1 MGKSIGKKVLV
12 LVGGMGLLLILSI
25 YLNLAALGTIKEQ
38 NDRIANDIYAYEDL
52 VHTGNEEGLQELEDE
67 FEYIITKSATKI
79 RGTVIFDFILIGF
92 GVILLIVS
100 GIIVNKSIG
109 KPAKKA
115 SKHLGDIVGKI
126 ENNQGD
132 LTERIEVKSKD
143 EIGQLVSGVNSFIES
158 LQAVIQKLQTESDNI
173 MNSANM
179 VTAQVDDSNKSAI
192 NVSSAT
198 EELAA
203 SMEEISATI
212 DQIVSGSHSILDRIQ
227 DMNDSADS
235 GNETVTDIKSR
246 AVGMHQE
253 TIKSKE
259 HAIEVLRN
267 IGEQLENAVQESRN
281 VEKINELTNN
291 ILNIASQT
299 NLLALNA
306 SIEAARAG
314 DAGRGFAVVADEI
327 RALAENSRDTA
338 NDIQNI
344 SELVTNAVGMLA
356 GNAEDMLKFVETDVM
371 KDYDGFVDIVNQYQ
385 ADADLMSQ
393 ILSEFAE
400 QTTVINDTMRE
411 MNTSM
416 DDVSSTVGESAKA
429 VASVAEDAA
438 LLVDAIGNIQEETE
452 NTNRISEEL
461 QNEVKRFEKV

>member
-38 NDRIANDIYAYEDL
+38 NDRMANDIYAYEDL
-52 VHTGNEEGLQELEDE
+52 VHTGDVNGLQELEEE

-143 EIGQLVSGVNSFIES
+143 EIGQLVNGVNSFIDS
-158 LQAVIQKLQTESDNI
+158 LQAVIQKLQTESDNM
-173 MNSANM
+173 MNSANA

-212 DQIVSGSHSILDRIQ
+212 DQLVSGSHSILERIQ

-235 GNETVTDIKSR
+235 GNETVTDIKTR

-259 HAIEVLRN
+259 HAIQVLRD
-267 IGEQLENAVQESRN
+267 IGEQLEKAVQESRN

-356 GNAEDMLKFVETDVM
+356 GNAEEMLKFVETDVI

-393 ILSEFAE
+393 ILSEFVD
-400 QTTVINDTMRE
+400 QTTVINDTMKE
-411 MNTSM
+411 MNTNM

-438 LLVDAIGNIQEETE
+438 LLVDAISSIQEETE

>member
-1 MGKSIGKKVLV
+1 MGKSIGKKVML
-12 LVGGMGLLLILSI
+12 LVGGMGVLLVVSI

-38 NDRIANDIYAYEDL
+38 NDRIAEDIHVYEEM
-52 VHTGNEEGLQELEDE
+52 VHSGDTSGFAAAEEE
-67 FEYIITKSATKI
+67 FEYILGKSATKI
-79 RGTVIFDFILIGF
+79 RGTVIFDFILVGL
-92 GVILLIVS
+92 GVVLLIASV
-100 GIIVNKSIG
+100 IVVNLSIG

-115 SKHLGDIVGKI
+115 SAHLVDIVGKL
-126 ENNQGD
+126 ENNKGD
-132 LTERIEVKSKD
+132 LTERIDVSTKD
-143 EIGQLVSGVNSFIES
+143 EIGQLAAGINSFIES
-158 LQAVIQKLQTESDNI
+158 LQALMQKLQTESDNM

-179 VTAQVDDSNKSAI
+179 VTAQVDDSNRSAL

-203 SMEEISATI
+203 SMEEISATL
-212 DQIVSGSHSILDRIQ
+212 DQLVSGSHHILERIET
-227 DMNDSADS
+227 MNDSADS
-235 GNETVTDIKSR
+235 GNETVTSIKTR
-246 AVGMHQE
+246 AVGMHDD
-253 TIKSKE
+253 TVKSKE
-259 HAIEVLRN
+259 HAIEVLKN
-267 IGEQLENAVQESRN
+267 IGTELEHAVQESRS

-291 ILNIASQT
+291 ILSIASQT

-344 SELVTNAVGMLA
+344 SVLVTDAVGKLA
-356 GNAEDMLKFVETDVM
+356 GNAEEMLKFVGTDVI

-393 ILSEFAE
+393 ILGEFVE
-400 QTTVINDTMRE
+400 QASIINETMRE
-411 MNTSM
+411 MSTSM

-429 VASVAEDAA
+429 VSSVAEDAA
-438 LLVDAIGNIQEETE
+438 LLVGAISNIQEETE

>member
-12 LVGGMGLLLILSI
+12 LVGGMGLLLILAV

-38 NDRIANDIYAYEDL
+38 NDRIATDIHSYEDL
-52 VHTGNEEGLQELEDE
+52 VHNNDMEGLQELEEE
-67 FEYIITKSATKI
+67 FEYIIQKSATKI
-79 RGTVIFDFILIGF
+79 RGTVVFDFILIGF

-100 GIIVNKSIG
+100 GIIVNQSIG

-115 SKHLGDIVGKI
+115 SVRLGDIVEKI
-126 ENNQGD
+126 EKNQGD
-132 LTERIEVKSKD
+132 LTERIEVKTKD
-143 EIGQLVSGVNSFIES
+143 EIGQLANGINSFMES
-158 LQAVIQKLQTESDNI
+158 LQAVVQKLQIE
-173 MNSANM
+173 SANM
-179 VTAQVDDSNKSAI
+179 LESANTVTAQVDDSNRSAL

-203 SMEEISATI
+203 SMEEIAATL
-212 DQIVSGSHSILDRIQ
+212 DQLVDGSRIILDRIQ
-227 DMNDSADS
+227 TMNDSA
-235 GNETVTDIKSR
+235 GNGNATVNDIKGR
-246 AVGMHQE
+246 AVEMHEE

-259 HAIEVLRN
+259 HTMEVLKD
-267 IGEQLENAVQESRN
+267 IGTQLEAAVQESRN

-314 DAGRGFAVVADEI
+314 EAGRGFAVVADEI
-327 RALAENSRDTA
+327 RSLAENSRDTA

-344 SELVTNAVGMLA
+344 SGLVTDAVTTLA
-356 GNAEDMLKFVETDVM
+356 GNAEEMLKFVGTDVI
-371 KDYDGFVDIVNQYQ
+371 KDYDGFVEIVTQYQ

-393 ILSEFAE
+393 ILGEFVE
-400 QTTVINDTMRE
+400 QAATINETMRE
-411 MNTSM
+411 MSTSM
-416 DDVSSTVGESAKA
+416 DDVSSTVGESARA

-438 LLVDAIGNIQEETE
+438 LLVGAISNIQEETE

-461 QNEVKRFEKV
+461 QNEVKRFERV

>member
-1 MGKSIGKKVLV
+1 MGKSIGKKVLI
-12 LVGGMGLLLILSI
+12 LVGGMGLLLILAI

-38 NDRIANDIYAYEDL
+38 NDRIASDIYAYEEL
-52 VHTGNEEGLQELEDE
+52 VHSGDVEGLGELEEE
-67 FEYIITKSATKI
+67 FTYIIEKSATKI

-92 GVILLIVS
+92 GVVLLVVS
-100 GIIVNKSIG
+100 GIIVNQSIG

-115 SKHLGDIVGKI
+115 SVHLIDIVDKI
-126 ENNQGD
+126 EKNQGD

-143 EIGQLVSGVNSFIES
+143 EIGQLANGINSFIES
-158 LQAVIQKLQTESDNI
+158 LQAVIQKLQTESDNM

-203 SMEEISATI
+203 SMEEIAATM
-212 DQIVSGSHSILDRIQ
+212 DQLVDGSRNILDRVQ
-227 DMNDSADS
+227 AMNDSADN
-235 GNETVTDIKSR
+235 GNITVTDIKTR

-259 HAIEVLRN
+259 HAIEVLKE
-267 IGEQLENAVQESRN
+267 IGVQLEHAVQESRN

-314 DAGRGFAVVADEI
+314 EAGRGFAVVADEI

-344 SELVTNAVGMLA
+344 SELVTNAVTMLA
-356 GNAEDMLKFVETDVM
+356 GNAEDMLKFVGTDVI
-371 KDYDGFVDIVNQYQ
+371 KDYDGFVDVVNQYQ
-385 ADADLMSQ
+385 TDADLMGE
-393 ILSEFAE
+393 ILGEFAE
-400 QTTVINDTMRE
+400 QTSVINDTMRE
-411 MNTSM
+411 MSTNM

-438 LLVDAIGNIQEETE
+438 LLVGAISNIQEETE

>member
-1 MGKSIGKKVLV
+1 MGKSIGKKVLI
-12 LVGGMGLLLILSI
+12 LVGGMGFLLLVSI

-38 NDRIANDIYAYEDL
+38 NERIANDIHVYEDM
-52 VHTGNEEGLQELEDE
+52 VHSGDLSGLAETEEE
-67 FEYIITKSATKI
+67 FEFILEKSATKI

-92 GVILLIVS
+92 GVILIIIS
-100 GIIVNKSIG
+100 GIIVNQSIG

-115 SKHLGDIVGKI
+115 SVHLVDIVDKI
-126 ENNQGD
+126 ENNKGD

-143 EIGQLVSGVNSFIES
+143 EIGQLANGINNFIES
-158 LQAVIQKLQTESDNI
+158 LQAVIQKLQAESDKM

-179 VTAQVDDSNKSAI
+179 VIAQVDDSKRSAL

-203 SMEEISATI
+203 SMEEVSATI
-212 DQIVSGSHSILDRIQ
+212 DQLVGGSHSILERIQ
-227 DMNDSADS
+227 TMNDSADN
-235 GNETVTDIKSR
+235 GNETVSNIKSR
-246 AVGMHQE
+246 AVNMHHE

-259 HAIEVLRN
+259 HAIAVLGN
-267 IGEQLENAVQESRN
+267 IGTQLEKAVQESRS

-314 DAGRGFAVVADEI
+314 DAGKGFAVVADEI

-344 SELVTNAVGMLA
+344 SVLVTEAVAMLA
-356 GNAEDMLKFVETDVM
+356 TNAEEMLKFIETDVI

-385 ADADLMSQ
+385 GDADLMSQ
-393 ILSEFAE
+393 ILEEFVGEAS
-400 QTTVINDTMRE
+400 VINDTMRE
-411 MNTSM
+411 MSESM
-416 DDVSSTVGESAKA
+416 DDVSTTVGESAKA
-429 VASVAEDAA
+429 VSSVAEDTA
-438 LLVDAIGNIQEETE
+438 LLVNAISNIQEETE